1 MDVEILDT
9 GTDYVRQELD
19 PQLNVKEVGKK
30 VGEKTVD
37 FFKNLSS
44 PNGINFGQ
52 VTVIEDFKPRTKT
65 EESVEEVQAATEEV
79 AEKPIE
85 EKETIVEEAVT
96 EEEAVTSEEQVS
108 LEEKMA
114 KKAVDELMAAKRK
127 RGSKKI
133 EESKNVKEKYGEM
146 GKKLDYIDR
155 NFDKLIDKLGI
166 TKSCWLE

>member
-1 MDVEILDT
+1 MLGEDLTENLGETLEQNVE
-9 GTDYVRQELD
+9 
-19 PQLNVKEVGKK
+19 NEV
-30 VGEKTVD
+30 V
-37 FFKNLSS
+37 
-44 PNGINFGQ
+44 
-52 VTVIEDFKPRTKT
+52 
-65 EESVEEVQAATEEV
+65 
-79 AEKPIE
+79 
-85 EKETIVEEAVT
+85 
-96 EEEAVTSEEQVS
+96 

-114 KKAVDELMAAKRK
+114 KSAVDELMAAKKK